1 MCSKLK
7 ETTYDNV
14 SKFCKPAAIGKQLD
28 LHNYQ
33 IFIRESIRRNPYS
46 VFSKLYFY
54 LVWSL
59 TVHYIYFEANKI

>member
-54 LVWSL
+54 LV
-59 TVHYIYFEANKI
+59 